1 MIHVEEN
8 RRINQALST
17 LYEAYC
23 QEYLAAYRRI
33 FARQNTDPPCRINEF
48 GIIDEERYDTD
59 AGVLFVARETNGWSN
74 QEFKNGSLVCT
85 WLKGIS
91 KEGTAGKGHVQTHP
105 RMWYNIGRWAM
116 YLNGTN
122 RTIDELA
129 ALKGP
134 VLPALGTIA
143 FTNLNKVRGMDHAGK
158 EYRALAGTEIS
169 GRLLR
174 AELELLRPKTVVC
187 CGTVGYFRAH
197 APEFSG
203 TVISMPHPAARIRSA
218 QMLRQL
224 AMQLPG

>member
-8 RRINQALST
+8 GRINQALRD
-17 LYEAYC
+17 LYNAYS
-23 QEYLAAYRRI
+23 QEYLAAYRSI
-33 FARQNTDPPCRINEF
+33 FARLDTDPPCRINEF

-59 AGVLFVARETNGWSN
+59 AGVLFVARENNGWSN
-74 QEFKNGSLVCT
+74 EEFEDGSLVRG
-85 WLKGIS
+85 WLEGIS
-91 KEGTAGKGHVQTHP
+91 KEGTDGKGHVQTYP

-116 YLNGTN
+116 YLNGAEQS
-122 RTIDELA
+122 IEELA

-143 FTNLNKVRGMDHAGK
+143 FTNLNKVRGYSRAGK
-158 EYRALAGTEIS
+158 EYRALAGAEIS

-187 CGTVGYFRAH
+187 CGTVGYFQTH

-203 TVISMPHPAARIRSA
+203 TVIGMPHPTARIGSA

-224 AMQLPG
+224 AMRLSG